1 MTKRTIILDF
11 SARKHGSCEQ
21 IAEFIAKNCNNSA
34 TIYRISEQTIHSC
47 SNCEYECFAKDKRC
61 PYFDDDEVKILD
73 EINKSDEVYFI
84 VPNYCGHPPAM
95 LYSFNERSV
104 CWFHGNK
111 KLLEQYMSVKK
122 RFIVVS
128 NSKPESFRLA
138 FKMHTNEPE
147 ILWLGASAFGLR
159 SMDGDLMASV
169 EAQSIVRAFVEK
181 S

>member
-1 MTKRTIILDF
+1 
-11 SARKHGSCEQ
+11 
-21 IAEFIAKNCNNSA
+21 
-34 TIYRISEQTIHSC
+34 
-47 SNCEYECFAKDKRC
+47 
-61 PYFDDDEVKILD
+61 
-73 EINKSDEVYFI
+73 
-84 VPNYCGHPPAM
+84 M

-111 KLLEQYMSVKK
+111 NLLEQYMSVKK

-128 NSKPESFRLA
+128 NSKPESFQLA
-138 FKMHTNEPE
+138 FAQHTNEPE

-159 SMDGDLMASV
+159 SMDGDLMASL

>member
-11 SARKHGSCEQ
+11 SARKHGNCEQ
-21 IAEFIAKNCNNSA
+21 IAEFITEDRNHSVTK
-34 TIYRISEQTIHSC
+34 YRLSEQTIHSC
-47 SNCEYECFAKDKRC
+47 SNCAYECFAKDKRC
-61 PYFDDDEVKILD
+61 PFFDDDEVKILD
-73 EINKSDEVYFI
+73 DINGSDEVYFI

-104 CWFHGNK
+104 CWFHGNTN
-111 KLLEQYMSVKK
+111 LLERYMSVKK
-122 RFIVVS
+122 RFIVIS

-138 FKMHTNEPE
+138 FQQHAHDPE

-159 SMDGDLMASV
+159 SMDGDLMKCE
-169 EAQSIVRAFVEK
+169 EARNILQAFIEK